1 MFTGSDLKN
10 LVLKTLLLLLLEY
23 LIINFPG
30 VSSIDE
36 KVQERKDDPVAHMDP
51 APPILFK
58 EMKSP
63 IVGVG
68 DICFGNN
75 CNYYQESKENS
86 PSKDRETYHSVG
98 SKVTRYICILL
109 SENTFTREKEADLFF
124 ERLNEYTET
133 SELPFSYVEFYE
145 KLGVFVIDVRSSI
158 KEYEE
163 RSIFPLAE
171 GLKLIKKLDILNKAD
186 CTKDSL
192 LSEQSVFTSG
202 NEDKSTENYSN
213 SYKWNWSSIPNNF
226 VNFNR
231 ILKSEESQ
239 GNITNNNQGTEYLT
253 DEAKLYK
260 ELDGYFL
267 KKFNEASNL
276 LNKLNMFSSPSS
288 SSSNFNNPTVS
299 STSFSGGRQSSLW
312 NALNFLSSFSNKE
325 EKSRSTPIQEIED
338 PIFGKM
344 DPTDGNSKLTISP
357 LYLLGMNLKGK
368 NITELSQK
376 FKNQTSPI
384 VPVDMSREDIS
395 LDNDLAM
402 NIATVIFKGMSDSA
416 AKLPPPFGNPA
427 VKNEQKFPEYNY
439 KNHINYLETNANNN
453 YYNSPSISNW
463 SYKPI
468 PQGNNN
474 VIGGYENDQSQLNI
488 QSDHFK
494 GGSFHPSSS
503 NNAINTIDNSIIG
516 FNSVSQGNSNSNS
529 NKVGVHSQSGSGLA
543 PNIFESIDT
552 WGKQSSAYQSTSS
565 SASPPSY
572 YATNGIK
579 TINPNQVTSNG
590 KSNPDLKVPTIN
602 SPSTSEWMRKTI
614 SKQNEGGIKQPSF
627 INSQN
632 NQTEINKFANN
643 MNQNTPPIV
652 NSNGNHFNSPF
663 SQLSKFSNNPF
674 HGNSA
679 GTTFVKM
686 NGSVF
691 DDDNDITSFHPEG
704 FINKLPEHV
713 QKNMT
718 QSQRDKINLINA
730 FIGTGFDTIL
740 QMNNIDSSSSYGN
753 QNNDFFRSSPP
764 KRRLFEIDSSTRG
777 NKMVIDE
784 NMKDPNLSD
793 QSNKEYEMYAK
804 LLSNIDTNQG
814 QDTAM
819 AYVTG
824 CDCDRFPEG
833 VACPMVLSGEANIE
847 CIGYKVWNSARK
859 GAPLSEI
866 ASAIDSAITSKARN
880 IILPLKF
887 DTKTIEENRAA
898 PRILRHIMRRTSRE
912 NGILFA
918 LPTGNN
924 GKQELDGSLD
934 FPCDDLTGM
943 YAFCVGSI
951 NNKNGMPS
959 SFSNVPQLNNAIYA
973 NGEDVESIGIN
984 QQRRLFSGTG
994 IALAQSI
1001 GALNIIQG
1009 ITKDKTSS
1017 FDQLAILYS
1026 APKKLPSRNFLE
1038 QLFANSSPI
1047 TFKPQQQQQQF
1058 QKQSS
1063 RNETGSSDSV
1073 LMFGMGSGNNTNGAL
1088 GSVSHERIMNSSLM
1102 SGNRD
1107 NDLDAIMARIES
1119 IEKSLAKSG
1128 LDGGTIFKGEFPVG
1142 GSFSSPSDSSTFSS
1156 SSSTT
1161 TTTTTSPVSTTTSNA
1176 STLTNITTEIPQIL
1190 NYTNISSSS
1199 ISTPSI
1205 SLNTFTPNIVTTLP
1219 SNITTNPPSSITTNP
1234 PSSITTNP
1242 PSSIVTTPSSNIA
1255 TNTPSNITTTTTTS
1269 PSRTPR
1275 ASNPPL
1281 TENQE
1286 EEYGHYKES
1295 NYSPEI
1301 IGVVLDPKEVTE
1313 VSRLVHSSN
1322 EHYNEYYDRY
1332 GNHDTVDHEYENDDG
1347 YRQYYIDGNEDK
1359 NHNYGNTFNSEENMS
1374 RNLCYEEETRFYS
1387 PLEMAIPVDNI
1398 EQCILSCSNTP
1409 DCRYYSYG
1417 AFLKG
1422 PGSIIGTCILMPDKQ
1437 GSVALPNFQSGALG
1451 CPVSASIAY
1460 AQAMEERLIQGISN
1474 ANENSQKS
1482 SSAQVNNNLN
1492 SDWPGILSTSTVAV
1506 KSMSGFLS
1514 RFPLNDILQT
1524 SISLYNSG
1532 FLDQKGALRPSGAFE
1547 KQSILP
1553 PPGVGSP
1560 HVVCTLQG
1568 MQCCVP
1574 QKSAKGWRKKPPSFL
1589 RVEDPSCEAIYVSKT
1604 DMFCAT
1610 TSLYDNQD
1618 ISSSGYNSLDDFRSQ
1633 PSFSSNSYST
1643 NPKPSGSCGMV
1654 IIETSEHLIF
1664 QNTLKMPS
1672 KEMNNALCECK
1683 LNKRDKSIHGSG
1695 TWEYSVQAV
1704 QAAMSRK
1711 VEGDQLSSGV
1721 AQALAWVEAVGNDPN
1736 PAVNGLGE
1744 LISQVAQR
1752 PNSDVELITQ
1762 IPAISQNAVSNMLYN
1777 QQQQQIEEQEQIIK
1791 KQQSIQQYN
1800 NMRYL
1805 LSQNETDTN
1814 NANTQSQS
1822 DQCVTSWPEKCQ
1834 IWKSKCEDNLIYGY
1848 KNPQCVP
1855 LTILENGCP
1864 MKQVGFKVNQI
1875 NPGILSFSFKPMRF
1889 SDNSP
1894 FRIACQFSLIKC
1906 TLANIKSKCKSNGTN
1921 NFKKPKNL
1929 NGDDENNA
1937 INNIRKHLNNHK
1949 NQNNNK
1955 NNNLFHRKDTNDKS
1969 KNNELKHLFKIPMNY
1984 LPYIPKDT
1992 GESDEKSENIVAK
2005 YIRVHFPQAGN
2016 FSNMTMVKLLNKE
2029 TKREFAAKMIN
2040 EEEIPKNNTIED
2052 VLIDENSNFEYLG
2065 KVEIVT
2071 QDENDEDYST
2081 IKYENTSII
2090 SDRMGVDIENK
2101 DVIFSHLIKSSNESK
2116 IYKEPLLLDK
2126 YQPDFTG
2133 ESFPEFKM
2141 EKVVIPNEKST
2152 ENEIS
2157 QSFNK
2162 DYNSESKLGTNEKK
2176 ENWNNHQNEN
2186 GDLDEYEDLYYY
2198 GFENDYG
2205 SNHSKNQISDFIP
2218 FISTNNKK
2226 NKWEVQINKSS
2237 GDNRNIQY
2245 KITKKNIL
2253 LFIFACYTPI
2263 ILMFGFI

>member
-1 MFTGSDLKN
+1 MFTGSVLKDLVFKTLSL
-10 LVLKTLLLLLLEY
+10 LVLVY
-23 LIINFPG
+23 LTISFPG

-36 KVQERKDDPVAHMDP
+36 KAQERKDDPVTYMSP

-58 EMKSP
+58 ETKSP

-86 PSKDRETYHSVG
+86 PSKDREGYHSFG
-98 SKVTRYICILL
+98 YKVTRYICILL
-109 SENTFTREKEADLFF
+109 SENTFTREKEADLLF

-145 KLGVFVIDVRSSI
+145 KLGVLVIDVRSSI

-192 LSEQSVFTSG
+192 LSEQTVFKSE
-202 NEDKSTENYSN
+202 NEDKYTENDSN

-226 VNFNR
+226 ANFNR

-239 GNITNNNQGTEYLT
+239 GNVTNNNQSMEYLT

-267 KKFNEASNL
+267 KKFNEASNI
-276 LNKLNMFSSPSS
+276 LNKLNVFSSPSS
-288 SSSNFNNPTVS
+288 SSSNFNNPALS
-299 STSFSGGRQSSLW
+299 STSFSGGKQSSLW
-312 NALNFLSSFSNKE
+312 NALSFLSNFSNKE
-325 EKSRSTPIQEIED
+325 EKSRSTPVQEIED

-344 DPTDGNSKLTISP
+344 DPTDSNSKLTISP
-357 LYLLGMNLKGK
+357 LYLLGMNIKGK

-427 VKNEQKFPEYNY
+427 VKNDQKFPEYNY
-439 KNHINYLETNANNN
+439 KNHVNYPETNANNN

-474 VIGGYENDQSQLNI
+474 VIGGYENDKNQLNI
-488 QSDHFK
+488 QGDHFK
-494 GGSFHPSSS
+494 GGSFHPSS
-503 NNAINTIDNSIIG
+503 NNNPINTIDNSIIG
-516 FNSVSQGNSNSNS
+516 FNSIPQSNPSSNS

-552 WGKQSSAYQSTSS
+552 WGKQSSAYLSTSS
-565 SASPPSY
+565 SPTPQSY
-572 YATNGIK
+572 YAANGIK
-579 TINPNQVTSNG
+579 TINPNQVTPNG
-590 KSNPDLKVPTIN
+590 KSNIDLKVPTIN

-627 INSQN
+627 IDSQN

-643 MNQNTPPIV
+643 MKNQNTPPIV
-652 NSNGNHFNSPF
+652 NSNWNHFNSPF

-674 HGNSA
+674 HGNTA

-753 QNNDFFRSSPP
+753 QNNDFFRSSP
-764 KRRLFEIDSSTRG
+764 KRRLFEID
-777 NKMVIDE
+777 E
-784 NMKDPNLSD
+784 NMKDQNLSD
-793 QSNKEYEMYAK
+793 QSNKEYEIYAK
-804 LLSNIDTNQG
+804 LLSNIDTSQG

-833 VACPMVLSGEANIE
+833 VACPMVLSGEANVE

-859 GAPLSEI
+859 GAPLSEV

-951 NNKNGMPS
+951 NKNGMPS
-959 SFSNVPQLNNAIYA
+959 SFTNVPQLNNAIYA

-1047 TFKPQQQQQQF
+1047 TLKPQQQV
-1058 QKQSS
+1058 QKQSY

-1073 LMFGMGSGNNTNGAL
+1073 LMFGMGSENNTNGAL
-1088 GSVSHERIMNSSLM
+1088 APVSHERIMNSSLM

-1107 NDLDAIMARIES
+1107 HDLDAIMARIEN
-1119 IEKSLAKSG
+1119 IEKSLLKSS
-1128 LDGGTIFKGEFPVG
+1128 LDNSTVFKGEFPADDP
-1142 GSFSSPSDSSTFSS
+1142 FPS

-1161 TTTTTSPVSTTTSNA
+1161 TTTTTITPVSTTTSNP
-1176 STLTNITTEIPQIL
+1176 STPTETTTEIPQISESA
-1190 NYTNISSSS
+1190 NISTSSTS
-1199 ISTPSI
+1199 IPSNSPSTSTPSI
-1205 SLNTFTPNIVTTLP
+1205 VTILP
-1219 SNITTNPPSSITTNP
+1219 SNTTTNSSLSITTGAP
-1234 PSSITTNP
+1234 PKIN
-1242 PSSIVTTPSSNIA
+1242 N
-1255 TNTPSNITTTTTTS
+1255 NTSTDPL
-1269 PSRTPR
+1269 RTPR
-1275 ASNPPL
+1275 ASNL
-1281 TENQE
+1281 SVSQNQE
-1286 EEYGHYKES
+1286 EEHGHYKES

-1322 EHYNEYYDRY
+1322 EHYKDYYDRY
-1332 GNHDTVDHEYENDDG
+1332 ETRDNADHEYENDDG
-1347 YRQYYIDGNEDK
+1347 YRQYYIDGNQDK
-1359 NHNYGNTFNSEENMS
+1359 NQNYGSTFNSEENMS

-1482 SSAQVNNNLN
+1482 SSAQVNSHLN

-1589 RVEDPSCEAIYVSKT
+1589 RVDDPSCEAIYVSKT

-1618 ISSSGYNSLDDFRSQ
+1618 NSSSEYNSLYDSKSQ
-1633 PSFSSNSYST
+1633 PSFSSDPYST
-1643 NPKPSGSCGMV
+1643 NPKSSGSCGMV

-1711 VEGDQLSSGV
+1711 VEGDKLSSGV

-1805 LSQNETDTN
+1805 LSQNGTDTN
-1814 NANTQSQS
+1814 NTRIQSHS

-1906 TLANIKSKCKSNGTN
+1906 TLANIKSKCKSNGISN
-1921 NFKKPKNL
+1921 LKKPKNL
-1929 NGDDENNA
+1929 NADDENNA
-1937 INNIRKHLNNHK
+1937 ISNIRKHFNNHK
-1949 NQNNNK
+1949 NQNSNN
-1955 NNNLFHRKDTNDKS
+1955 NRDHNLFHRKDTDNKG
-1969 KNNELKHLFKIPMNY
+1969 KNNEIKHFFNIPMNY

-1992 GESDEKSENIVAK
+1992 KESGEKSENIVEK
-2005 YIRVHFPQAGN
+2005 YIRVHFPQAGK

-2065 KVEIVT
+2065 KVEIIT
-2071 QDENDEDYST
+2071 QDETDEDYST
-2081 IKYENTSII
+2081 IKYEDTSSIA
-2090 SDRMGVDIENK
+2090 DRKGVDFENG

-2116 IYKEPLLLDK
+2116 VYKEPLLLDK

-2141 EKVVIPNEKST
+2141 EKVVIPYQKGS
-2152 ENEIS
+2152 ENETS
-2157 QSFNK
+2157 QSFDK
-2162 DYNSESKLGTNEKK
+2162 DYNSESKLGIERK
-2176 ENWNNHQNEN
+2176 EESWNNHQNE
-2186 GDLDEYEDLYYY
+2186 DFDEYEDLFYY

-2205 SNHSKNQISDFIP
+2205 SNHSKSQISDFIP

-2237 GDNRNIQY
+2237 GDSGNTQY
-2245 KITKKNIL
+2245 KITKKNVI
-2253 LFIFACYTPI
+2253 LFIFAFYTPI
-2263 ILMFGFI
+2263 ILMLGFI

>member
-1 MFTGSDLKN
+1 MLKGTDLKN
-10 LVLKTLLLLLLEY
+10 LALKTLLLLLLEY
-23 LIINFPG
+23 LIVNFPK
-30 VSSIDE
+30 VYSIDE
-36 KVQERKDDPVAHMDP
+36 KIQQKRDDPATYVP
-51 APPILFK
+51 PIPPILFK

-75 CNYYQESKENS
+75 CNYYQESKDNNQSGE
-86 PSKDRETYHSVG
+86 RESYYSVG
-98 SKVTRYICILL
+98 SKVTRFICILL
-109 SENTFTREKEADLFF
+109 SENVFIREKEADLLF

-163 RSIFPLAE
+163 RSIFPLVE
-171 GLKLIKKLDILNKAD
+171 GLRLIRKLDILNKAD

-192 LSEQSVFTSG
+192 LSEKSVFT
-202 NEDKSTENYSN
+202 NENGGKSIESYSN
-213 SYKWNWSSIPNNF
+213 GYKWNWSSISNNF
-226 VNFNR
+226 AAFNR
-231 ILKSEESQ
+231 LLKSEEAQ
-239 GNITNNNQGTEYLT
+239 GNSTNIQGVEYLT
-253 DEAKLYK
+253 DEARLYK

-276 LNKLNMFSSPSS
+276 LNRLNMFSSSS
-288 SSSNFNNPTVS
+288 SPSTNSNNPAIS
-299 STSFSGGRQSSLW
+299 QSSFSAGRQSSVW
-312 NALNFLSSFSNKE
+312 NALSFLSNFSNKE
-325 EKSRSTPIQEIED
+325 DKTRFGPIQEVED
-338 PIFGKM
+338 PLFGKM
-344 DPTDGNSKLTISP
+344 EPTDGNSKLTISP

-384 VPVDMSREDIS
+384 IPVNMSREDVS

-402 NIATVIFKGMSDSA
+402 NIATVIFKGMSDSSG
-416 AKLPPPFGNPA
+416 KLPPPFGNPA
-427 VKNEQKFPEYNY
+427 VKNEQKAPGYGY
-439 KNHINYLETNANNN
+439 KNQINHLDANTNNN

-474 VIGGYENDQSQLNI
+474 VIGGFESGQSQLNI

-503 NNAINTIDNSIIG
+503 NNGIHTIDNSIVG
-516 FNSVSQGNSNSNS
+516 FNSISQGNSNINS
-529 NKVGVHSQSGSGLA
+529 NKEGIHSQSGSGLA
-543 PNIFESIDT
+543 PSIFESIDT
-552 WGKQSSAYQSTSS
+552 WGKQSSASQSNSPSS
-565 SASPPSY
+565 SPPPY
-572 YATNGIK
+572 YGTNGIK
-579 TINPNQVTSNG
+579 TINSSIVTPNG
-590 KSNPDLKVPTIN
+590 KNNPDLKAPTFN
-602 SPSTSEWMRKTI
+602 SPTTSEWMRKTI

-627 INSQN
+627 LNSQN
-632 NQTEINKFANN
+632 NQTEINKSANS
-643 MNQNTPPIV
+643 MAYSTSPIV
-652 NSNGNHFNSPF
+652 NSNGNYFNSPL
-663 SQLSKFSNNPF
+663 SQLSRLSNNPF
-674 HGNSA
+674 HGNSV
-679 GTTFVKM
+679 GTTFVRM

-691 DDDNDITSFHPEG
+691 DDPNDITSFHPEE
-704 FINKLPEHV
+704 FINKLPEQV

-730 FIGTGFDTIL
+730 FIGTGFDSIL
-740 QMNNIDSSSSYGN
+740 QMNNIDTGPSYGS
-753 QNNDFFRSSPP
+753 QNNDFFRSSSQ
-764 KRRLFEIDSSTRG
+764 KRRLFEIDSLNRG
-777 NKMVIDE
+777 NKTVANE
-784 NMKDPNLSD
+784 NMKDQNLSD
-793 QSNKEYEMYAK
+793 QSSKEYEIYAK

-833 VACPMVLSGEANIE
+833 VACPMVLSGEANVE

-859 GAPLSEI
+859 GAPLSEV
-866 ASAIDSAITSKARN
+866 ASAIDSAISSKARN

-887 DTKTIEENRAA
+887 DAKTIEDNRAA
-898 PRILRHIMRRTSRE
+898 PRILRQIMRRTSKE

-951 NNKNGMPS
+951 SNKNGMPS
-959 SFSNVPQLNNAIYA
+959 SFSNIPQLNNAIYA

-984 QQRRLFSGTG
+984 QQRQLFSGTG

-1009 ITKDKTSS
+1009 ITKDRTSS

-1026 APKKLPSRNFLE
+1026 APKRLPSRSFLE

-1047 TFKPQQQQQQF
+1047 TFKPPQQQLQNQGF
-1058 QKQSS
+1058 
-1063 RNETGSSDSV
+1063 RNETSSPDGI
-1073 LMFGMGSGNNTNGAL
+1073 LMFGMGSGNNTSP
-1088 GSVSHERIMNSSLM
+1088 GSSPVSHERIMSSSLM

-1107 NDLDAIMARIES
+1107 NDLDEIMARIEN
-1119 IEKSLAKSG
+1119 IEKSLIKPG
-1128 LDGGTIFKGEFPVG
+1128 FEGGNVFKGEFPAG
-1142 GSFSSPSDSSTFSS
+1142 GSFSSSFSFTTTTTKTVTTTTNTTSNTSTHTAASSNPSDHSNSASTTTITTIEVTQISNS
-1156 SSSTT
+1156 TSLSSSTT
-1161 TTTTTSPVSTTTSNA
+1161 SISPSNLTTSPFTSTTTT
-1176 STLTNITTEIPQIL
+1176 
-1190 NYTNISSSS
+1190 
-1199 ISTPSI
+1199 PSI
-1205 SLNTFTPNIVTTLP
+1205 TPTFP
-1219 SNITTNPPSSITTNP
+1219 
-1234 PSSITTNP
+1234 
-1242 PSSIVTTPSSNIA
+1242 TPSSKF
-1255 TNTPSNITTTTTTS
+1255 S
-1269 PSRTPR
+1269 PSDDQRER
-1275 ASNPPL
+1275 
-1281 TENQE
+1281 EN
-1286 EEYGHYKES
+1286 YKES

-1313 VSRLVHSSN
+1313 VSRLVQSSN
-1322 EHYNEYYDRY
+1322 EHYKDYY
-1332 GNHDTVDHEYENDDG
+1332 EKYENHGNADHQYDYDDG
-1347 YRQYYIDGNEDK
+1347 YRQYYINENEEKDL
-1359 NHNYGNTFNSEENMS
+1359 NYGNTYNSNES
-1374 RNLCYEEETRFYS
+1374 VPRNLCYEEETRFYS

-1474 ANENSQKS
+1474 ANENNQKS
-1482 SSAQVNNNLN
+1482 SSAQVNKHLS

-1618 ISSSGYNSLDDFRSQ
+1618 ISSSGYNLFRDFRSQ
-1633 PSFSSNSYST
+1633 SSFSSNSYSS
-1643 NPKPSGSCGMV
+1643 NPKPSGNCGMV

-1791 KQQSIQQYN
+1791 KQQSIQEYN

-1805 LSQNETDTN
+1805 ASQFGTGTN
-1814 NANTQSQS
+1814 NTKIQTQFDQ
-1822 DQCVTSWPEKCQ
+1822 QCVTSWPEKCQ
-1834 IWKSKCEDNLIYGY
+1834 VWKSKCEDNLIYGY
-1848 KNPQCVP
+1848 RNPQCAP

-1864 MKQVGFKVNQI
+1864 MKQVGFKVNQV

-1906 TLANIKSKCKSNGTN
+1906 SLANIKSKCKPNGIN
-1921 NFKKPKNL
+1921 SHKKSKNL

-1937 INNIRKHLNNHK
+1937 ISNIRKHLNNHK
-1949 NQNNNK
+1949 SHNNSST
-1955 NNNLFHRKDTNDKS
+1955 NNLFYRKDTGDKA
-1969 KNNELKHLFKIPMNY
+1969 KNNDLKHLFKIPMNY
-1984 LPYIPKDT
+1984 LPFVPKGI
-1992 GESDEKSENIVAK
+1992 GENDKDSENIIEK

-2016 FSNMTMVKLLNKE
+2016 FSNMTMVKLLNKD
-2029 TKREFAAKMIN
+2029 TKREFAAKMIS
-2040 EEEIPKNNTIED
+2040 EDEIPKNNTIED
-2052 VLIDENSNFEYLG
+2052 VLIDESSNFEYLG
-2065 KVEIVT
+2065 KIEIVS
-2071 QDENDEDYST
+2071 QDEKDEDYSSS
-2081 IKYENTSII
+2081 IKSENITDATSTNR
-2090 SDRMGVDIENK
+2090 DNLENK
-2101 DVIFSHLIKSSNESK
+2101 QLIFSHLLKESKENK

-2141 EKVVIPNEKST
+2141 EKVVIPDEPNLESET
-2152 ENEIS
+2152 S
-2157 QSFNK
+2157 QNYNK
-2162 DYNSESKLGTNEKK
+2162 DSKSRSKPGTSEKK
-2176 ENWNNHQNEN
+2176 ESWHDHQNKN

-2205 SNHSKNQISDFIP
+2205 GNHSKNQISDFIP
-2218 FISTNNKK
+2218 FISSNNKN
-2226 NKWEVQINKSS
+2226 NKWEIQINKSS
-2237 GDNRNIQY
+2237 GANRNIQY
-2245 KITKKNIL
+2245 TIARQNIL
-2253 LFIFACYTPI
+2253 FMLACFTPI
-2263 ILMFGFI
+2263 ILMLGFI